1 MNEPKRTSP
10 WVWVGIGCGVLVVGC
25 VVFVAFIA
33 FVAVGAMRSSTPYKD
48 AMQRAQTD
56 PRVIEALGSPIEP
69 GLFISGSINTQN
81 QSGDADLSIPV
92 SGPKGKARIS
102 VKGTKDEGRWTYT
115 RMTVTPAKG
124 EPIDLLAN
132 DTHRENAPHPAV
144 GHPLPSAMNLP
155 WGEGSRGEGLA

>member
-1 MNEPKRTSP
+1 MNEPKRTNP

-33 FVAVGAMRSSTPYKD
+33 FVVVGAMRSSTPYKD

-81 QSGDADLSIPV
+81 QSGDADINIPV
-92 SGPKGKARIS
+92 SGPKGKASIH
-102 VKGTKDEGRWTYT
+102 VVGTKDSGRWTYT
-115 RMTVTPAKG
+115 RMIVTPAKG
-124 EPIDLLAN
+124 EPIDLLGGRAS
-132 DTHRENAPHPAV
+132 HPPAPGASPGA
-144 GHPLPSAMNLP
+144 
-155 WGEGSRGEGLA
+155 